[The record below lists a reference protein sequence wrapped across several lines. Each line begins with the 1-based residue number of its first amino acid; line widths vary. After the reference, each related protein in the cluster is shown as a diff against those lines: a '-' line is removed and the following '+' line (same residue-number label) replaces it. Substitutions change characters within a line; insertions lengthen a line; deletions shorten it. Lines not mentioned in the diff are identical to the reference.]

1 MTEDP
6 EDRTA
11 SMEPVEPEHVQE
23 ELFPLVR
30 EQIEIEHRRIESNDR
45 RTEIIRDAIKAST
58 AAEELQ
64 YKYHM
69 ARLESDERVSQSRHL
84 LAKKVIYVG
93 GGVLIV
99 VAALLF
105 WMLFFGDPTQTS
117 TAKELLSALGIAVGG
132 GGVLHLLSRA
142 MRRLFNY

>member
-6 EDRTA
+6 ESRA
-11 SMEPVEPEHVQE
+11 SSLEPVEPEHVQA

-30 EQIEIEHRRIESNDR
+30 EQLEIEHRRIESNNQ

-84 LAKKVIYVG
+84 LAKRVVYVG

-105 WMLFFGDPTQTS
+105 WMLFFGHPNQTA
-117 TAKELLSALGIAVGG
+117 TAKELLGALGIAVGG
-132 GGVLHLLSRA
+132 GGALHLLSRA